1 MKGGQH
7 YNRNQS
13 RYLQVFAGVI
23 TAGSQHI
30 SVWRKAITG
39 IRQLLTVPVSRM
51 RKGLQHLVYYL

>member
-23 TAGSQHI
+23 TAGSQH
-30 SVWRKAITG
+30 RKAITG

-51 RKGLQHLVYYL
+51 HKGLQHLVYYL